1 MTRLFLLAKRR
12 TSFCCNKNLPSN
24 SAAVLQ
30 CAMVYIYE
38 LREAE
43 KGFQLIRAGIDDP
56 QASDRDVLFMAAAN
70 LLPYAKSFPPVYRAI
85 LETFKNTTSVSFD
98 SFLTYLIYS
107 QSNPWEQ
114 INRNLDF
121 IDCYKRTW
129 YTFWIGKKF
138 NDDFHLLLSNKTLFH
153 QMTYT
158 CIWKNMIIKRLLF
171 IN

>member
-1 MTRLFLLAKRR
+1 MAKESIMTVLTMWSLNTVNGVVNLWQEEELVSVAI
-12 TSFCCNKNLPSN
+12 KNLPSN

-38 LREAE
+38 LREAD

-107 QSNPWEQ
+107 QLRCFFGV
-114 INRNLDF
+114 INANLSE
-121 IDCYKRTW
+121 
-129 YTFWIGKKF
+129 G
-138 NDDFHLLLSNKTLFH
+138 
-153 QMTYT
+153 
-158 CIWKNMIIKRLLF
+158 
-171 IN
+171 